1 MLITKT
7 SISITKTSQ
16 PLTSDTTLLIK
27 LSCQV
32 LEARRIIFFVNE
44 LWGGRGG
51 SGCVSRRASTIPA
64 TLIRQSGE
72 PGRRAYQ
79 QKRPG
84 GGGWFK
90 MEEESED
97 SV

>member
-44 LWGGRGG
+44 LWGGKRGKRVCFEAREHDSCG
-51 SGCVSRRASTIPA
+51 LRWRRRAKTVFREA
-64 TLIRQSGE
+64 TGVFR
-72 PGRRAYQ
+72 
-79 QKRPG
+79 
-84 GGGWFK
+84 
-90 MEEESED
+90 
-97 SV
+97 